1 VVPIGDPVCQQV
13 AVLLAKVRD
22 CHQRLGPAPQFAV
35 NLAALRADSG
45 PGVFIK
51 WAASWLHALIAASHL
66 ICTEQTA
73 QRSHGGRDGNEDNR
87 RARR

>member
-13 AVLLAKVRD
+13 AVLLARVRD
-22 CHQRLGPAPQFAV
+22 SHQRLGPAPQFAV
-35 NLAALRADSG
+35 NLAALHADSG
-45 PGVFIK
+45 PGVFINGLP
-51 WAASWLHALIAASHL
+51 AGCSALIAASHL
-66 ICTEQTA
+66 ICTVQIA

>member
-51 WAASWLHALIAASHL
+51 WAAS
-66 ICTEQTA
+66 
-73 QRSHGGRDGNEDNR
+73 
-87 RARR
+87 